1 MLNREAAHPKGE
13 RISRTGFMAQ
23 KEIESFTSDHYDLHG
38 RKSLGGKLFG
48 DLFAAA
54 VTATLV
60 APSVTLIDRQV
71 DAKPSLVIDLL
82 TSLTRVV
89 VEKASSNKP
98 LLRGLRC
105 HSLAALER
113 PGKLFLA
120 RPFTSVWTLYAAT
133 YAVANSAETVTK
145 DFGLA
150 AAGTIT
156 FAATL
161 AVNIPLGV
169 KKDLRFA
176 QCYGS
181 AAELAAKQALK
192 PRPAAS
198 VPKAAAATFLVRDA
212 LTIFGSFVLPP
223 RVADAIPDE
232 LAGPHAKVTF
242 TQMTV
247 PVVSQLVATPV
258 HLLGLS
264 LYDRAANVPVRE
276 RLAAVWRVMPAA
288 TAVRCVRIIPAF
300 GLGVLAN
307 KELRWFCHGKVDGV

>member
-60 APSVTLIDRQV
+60 APSVTLIDRQ
-71 DAKPSLVIDLL
+71 
-82 TSLTRVV
+82 
-89 VEKASSNKP
+89 KASSNKP

-232 LAGPHAKVTF
+232 LAGPHAKATF

-307 KELRWFCHGKVDGV
+307 RELRWFCHGKVDGV